1 MTVRMLQRRG
11 TATQWNGVG
20 GTVVLDEGEVGVNTT
35 DNSFKIGDGSTPWNG
50 LEYHYPD
57 NLNEAKYVQL
67 VGGNTVSGNQ
77 GLTGNQTIT
86 GNLSVTGATTLTGQ
100 TSVVGATSVTGVL
113 NVNNNLITNVALP
126 TEAHHAANRQYV
138 DDTVAGLAWKDAVHL
153 LSVSNVAL
161 TGLTNTLQIDGHDAL
176 VAADNELYRILLT
189 AQTNAV
195 DNGIYV
201 YFDDGTNY
209 ELLRAEDANPVSE
222 LHGASVY
229 VQEGTAYGTSSWVQ
243 SNYNA
248 AEYDELVWVQFS
260 GVSLIDAGAGLS
272 KTGKALN
279 INVTANRTAIVDDA
293 VDIASNYAGQT
304 SIITVSD
311 TTGITTG
318 TWNADTIDIE
328 HGGTGA
334 TTAEDARTN
343 LQLGDSAIANIGTTY
358 GSVAAGDH
366 THDSRYYTKA
376 LTDELLLGYV
386 SLGSSSTISGT
397 LTAHNYDVSISVE
410 ASNSI
415 ALNFSGGTG
424 IHTRAMTGDIT
435 FTASNYRAGAT
446 KTLFITSDS
455 SVRNLTFPS
464 GWIWVSPKPSTIA
477 ASKTGVLT
485 VTSLGTAEANAV
497 ASWAVQV

>member
-20 GTVVLDEGEVGVNTT
+20 GTVILEDGEVGVNIT
-35 DNSFKIGDGSTPWNG
+35 DNSFKIGDGTTPWNG

-57 NLNEAKYVQL
+57 NLNEAKYLQL
-67 VGGNTVSGNQ
+67 LGGNTISGNQ
-77 GLTGNQTIT
+77 GLTGNQTVT
-86 GNLSVTGATTLTGQ
+86 GNLSVAGVTTLTGQ
-100 TSVVGATSVTGVL
+100 TSITGATSVTGTL
-113 NVNNNLITNVALP
+113 NVNNNLISNVATP
-126 TEAHHAANRQYV
+126 TAEHHAANKLYV
-138 DDTVAGLAWKDAVHL
+138 DEVVAGLAWKDAVHL
-153 LSVSNVAL
+153 LAVSNVSL
-161 TGLTNTLQIDGHDAL
+161 TGLTNTLQIDGHEAL
-176 VAADNELYRILLT
+176 ITEDNGLYRILLT
-189 AQTNAV
+189 AQTNAI

-201 YFDDGTNY
+201 YFDDGTDY

-229 VQEGTAYGTSSWVQ
+229 VQEGTTYGTSSWVQ

-260 GVSLIDAGAGLS
+260 GASLINAGDGLDKDGNELS
-272 KTGKALN
+272 IK
-279 INVTANRTAIVDDA
+279 VTANRTAIVDDA
-293 VDIASNYAGQT
+293 IDIASNYVGQT
-304 SIITVSD
+304 SID
-311 TTGITTG
+311 TLGDVQTG
-318 TWNADTIDIE
+318 TWSADTIDIE

-366 THDSRYYTKA
+366 THDSRYYTQA

-446 KTLFITSDS
+446 KTLFVTSDS
-455 SVRNLTFPS
+455 SIRNLTFPS
-464 GWIWVSPKPSTIA
+464 GWVWVSPKPSTIA